1 MTNSVQA
8 KVKYPCKEVATKFGR
23 RVNVVFETVNGEL
36 VTKWGKP
43 EDDFLQN
50 LKRNQQVSISKENN
64 KIIVFPLN
72 KDVEEVAKSVTKQE
86 KVNETVKDYLLK
98 KAKVL
103 TEHYDNCD
111 KLVRS
116 QVKNFK
122 SEESIRAITTTVFL
136 QSVRSLG
143 GTK

>member
-23 RVNVVFETVNGEL
+23 RINVVFETADGDL

-43 EDDFLQN
+43 EDDALQN
-50 LKRNQQVSISKENN
+50 LNKNQPVTITKGDNN

-72 KDVEEVAKSVTKQE
+72 TDVKEVTKKVVKQE
-86 KVNETVKDYLLK
+86 KVNETIKNVLLK

-103 TEHYDNCD
+103 TTHYEACD
-111 KLVRS
+111 KLVRE
-116 QVKNFK
+116 QIK
-122 SEESIRAITTTVFL
+122 SYKGEDSLRAITTTVFL

-143 GTK
+143 GS